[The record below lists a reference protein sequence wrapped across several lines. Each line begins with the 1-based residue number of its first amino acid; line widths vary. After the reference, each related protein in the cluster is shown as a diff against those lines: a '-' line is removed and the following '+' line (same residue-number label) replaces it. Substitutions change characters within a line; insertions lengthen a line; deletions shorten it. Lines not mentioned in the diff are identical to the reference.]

1 MMPWKRSERKLK
13 LLEKSVEGYKIR
25 KNKNWRTQTYSSTDI
40 LFISIVLWQQ
50 LAITRHPEFN
60 YSFLT
65 LPWLV
70 SQTRANLLTNQIHH

>member
-50 LAITRHPEFN
+50 LAITCHPEFN

-70 SQTRANLLTNQIHH
+70 SETRANLLTNQIHH